1 MFLLVCLVLLLVMAV
16 LWLGISCSSSISHD
30 QIRWFVV
37 FFFRQVTEKIMGR
50 PVLFKASRKSAN
62 CAKSSVLSFGPEE
75 L

>member
-1 MFLLVCLVLLLVMAV
+1 MFLLVCLALLLVMAV
-16 LWLGISCSSSISHD
+16 LWLGISCSSISH